1 LEILANKYPESYDAA
16 VPEDLIYS
24 GQVKLTD
31 AVNNQSMLVT
41 SAVADGEPAPIIKKK
56 F

>member
-1 LEILANKYPESYDAA
+1 MMFFRKILQLNTESYDAA

-31 AVNNQSMLVT
+31 AVENSQSMQ
-41 SAVADGEPAPIIKKK
+41 DN
-56 F
+56 

>member
-1 LEILANKYPESYDAA
+1 MGATDLHHVMMFLGNIWQQIPESYDAA

-31 AVNNQSMLVT
+31 IQWRIHQSMLVN
-41 SAVADGEPAPIIKKK
+41 
-56 F
+56 

>member
-1 LEILANKYPESYDAA
+1 LATSTESYDAA

-31 AVNNQSMLVT
+31 AVENNRCWSI
-41 SAVADGEPAPIIKKK
+41 SAVARTYAHYQENFEQIQ